1 MVQSITSAPLGM
13 RQSSGDAD
21 QSAIVVERPPAGAVR
36 IVEVNDKNVRFDFAL
51 TDAKIVVMDVDL
63 VVILPDGA
71 RLILPGFALKLMDA
85 DAPPL
90 HFTDG
95 AITAEAVF
103 AQFSDIKISEK
114 VHQIKL
120 TSEEEG
126 EKAVKAEPAGEE
138 APAQPARPVV
148 NPLAQVPAP
157 AAKSMVEEAVTR
169 PPNDYNAVYSPAA
182 VSSSSSPAGKDFT
195 SNNPFN
201 DKTGISNEVVVG
213 FDATL
218 LGLTVNSRVF

>member
-1 MVQSITSAPLGM
+1 MTRQSIRPAAMVQSITSAPLGM

-90 HFTDG
+90 HFTD
-95 AITAEAVF
+95 
-103 AQFSDIKISEK
+103 
-114 VHQIKL
+114 
-120 TSEEEG
+120 
-126 EKAVKAEPAGEE
+126 
-138 APAQPARPVV
+138 
-148 NPLAQVPAP
+148 
-157 AAKSMVEEAVTR
+157 
-169 PPNDYNAVYSPAA
+169 
-182 VSSSSSPAGKDFT
+182 
-195 SNNPFN
+195 
-201 DKTGISNEVVVG
+201 
-213 FDATL
+213 
-218 LGLTVNSRVF
+218 

>member
-1 MVQSITSAPLGM
+1 MFNLSP
-13 RQSSGDAD
+13 
-21 QSAIVVERPPAGAVR
+21 RPPWACASPPEMPINRQLSSRAAAGAVR
-36 IVEVNDKNVRFDFAL
+36 IVEVNDKHVRFDFAL

-114 VHQIKL
+114 VHQVKL

-126 EKAVKAEPAGEE
+126 EKAVKAD
-138 APAQPARPVV
+138 QLARRLLPSLRG
-148 NPLAQVPAP
+148 PL
-157 AAKSMVEEAVTR
+157 
-169 PPNDYNAVYSPAA
+169 
-182 VSSSSSPAGKDFT
+182 
-195 SNNPFN
+195 
-201 DKTGISNEVVVG
+201 
-213 FDATL
+213 
-218 LGLTVNSRVF
+218 